1 MQLTIK
7 PNQLNAVL
15 ETCLKSVRANPK
27 TGLVPFIAAAPG
39 IGKSTIVRQ
48 FANDNQLNFIDTRL
62 SYCAPTD
69 VRGFPY
75 IDRSDASAPTMKFAT
90 PADYPRTPGNVWL
103 WDEYTLAPKAVQN
116 VSLQATLDKVI
127 GDYRIPDD
135 TLVVLAG
142 NRSIDRANVER
153 LGSAAQNRIMEITLE
168 TDHDEWTTW
177 GLNNNVH
184 EMVIAYLQMCPG
196 HLSDFDGSKW
206 KGGAFA
212 SPRSWEMV
220 SNLLR
225 HAPSDTGVRMVMIAG
240 LVGQAVGTQFNA
252 FCSVYDNLPDVNAIL
267 LSPDTAD
274 VPSEPSVQYALATAL
289 ANKSTVKNFD
299 RVLRYTDRMPKAI
312 DVLTVKLAIRGNQ
325 TGPNSPVRNPAF
337 TKWANTNGNIIL
349 GVR

>member
-7 PNQLNAVL
+7 PSQLKDVL
-15 ETCLKSVRANPK
+15 EACLKSVRANPK

-39 IGKSTIVRQ
+39 IGKSTIIRQ
-48 FANDNQLNFIDTRL
+48 FAVDNSMNFIDTRL
-62 SYCAPTD
+62 SYSAPTD

-75 IDRSDASAPTMKFAT
+75 IDRSDAAGPVMKFAT
-90 PADYPRTPGNVWL
+90 PAEYPKTPGNVWL
-103 WDEYTLAPKAVQN
+103 LDEYTLAPKAVQN
-116 VSLQATLDKVI
+116 VSLQLTLDKAV
-127 GDYRIPDD
+127 GDYKVPDD

-142 NRSIDRANVER
+142 NRAIDRANVER
-153 LGSAAQNRIMEITLE
+153 LGSAAQNRIMELTLE

-177 GLNNNVH
+177 ALDSGVH

-196 HLSDFDGSKW
+196 HLSDFDGAKW

-212 SPRSWEMV
+212 SPRSWEMA

-225 HAPSDTGVRMVMIAG
+225 HAPSDTGTRMAMIAG
-240 LVGQAVGTQFNA
+240 LVGPAIGTQFNA

-289 ANKSTVKNFD
+289 ANKATAKNFD
-299 RVLRYTDRMPKAI
+299 RVVRYTDRMPKAI

-325 TGPNSPVRNPAF
+325 TGPNSPAKNPAF
-337 TKWANTNGNIIL
+337 AKWANKNGNIIL